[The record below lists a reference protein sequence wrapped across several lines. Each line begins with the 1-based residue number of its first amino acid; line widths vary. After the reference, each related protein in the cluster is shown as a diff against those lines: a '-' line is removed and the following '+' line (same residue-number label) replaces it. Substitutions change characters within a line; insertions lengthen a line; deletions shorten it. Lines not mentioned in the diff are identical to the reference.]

1 MKGERAYISIP
12 NLAVYLD
19 CSVRTVERLIRDMKE
34 SKKYPAAVFLE
45 RPRRVRIKEVLEF
58 CERGAT

>member
-1 MKGERAYISIP
+1 MNAAYISIP
-12 NLAVYLD
+12 DLADYLA
-19 CSVRTVERLIRDMKE
+19 CSVSTVERIIRDMKK

-58 CERGAT
+58 CERGTT